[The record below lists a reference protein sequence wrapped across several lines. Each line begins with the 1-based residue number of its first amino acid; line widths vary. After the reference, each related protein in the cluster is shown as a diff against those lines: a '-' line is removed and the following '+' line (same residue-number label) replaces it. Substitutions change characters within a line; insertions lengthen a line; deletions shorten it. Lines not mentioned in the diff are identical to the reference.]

1 MNIVVASGK
10 GGTGKTLVATSLAL
24 AATERGTCAFLDLDV
39 EAPNA
44 ALFLYPRFEEHL
56 AVERLVPQVD
66 AVRCTHCGRCA
77 EVCQYHAIAVLPQ
90 KTLVFPEICH
100 SCGSCARQCLEKAIR
115 EEPVPVGALDAGW
128 AESGLAFAQGTLE
141 IGEAM
146 APPVIRAVK
155 RHAREAGWDKRR
167 FVIVDAPP
175 GTACPVVEALK
186 GADLALLVT
195 EPTSFGLHDLALAID
210 VARGMLSLPVGLV
223 LNKDRPGETMIDDY
237 CRSERI
243 PILARIPLD
252 RRIAV
257 AYSAGIPLAQALPEY
272 RQTFVALL
280 QSIKRLVLGDE
291 R

>member
-24 AATERGTCAFLDLDV
+24 SAAEQGTCAFLDVDV

-56 AVERLVPQVD
+56 IVERLVPQVD
-66 AVRCTHCGRCA
+66 AARCTHCGRCA

-128 AESGLAFAQGTLE
+128 GEGGLAFAQGTLE

-155 RHAREAGWDKRR
+155 RHAREAGWDRLDS
-167 FVIVDAPP
+167 VIVDAPP
-175 GTACPVVEALK
+175 GTACSVVEALK
-186 GADLALLVT
+186 GAGLALLVT
-195 EPTSFGLHDLALAID
+195 EPTPFGLHDLALAVD

-237 CRSERI
+237 CRTERI

-257 AYSAGIPLAQALPEY
+257 AYSAGIPLVQALPEY
-272 RQTFVALL
+272 RQTFVDLL
-280 QSIKRLVLGDE
+280 QSIKCHAPGDE